1 MEIPTGK
8 CDLGGMHSTCVA
20 RSGPT
25 KSAAASAAAVINTSS
40 IVFPFA
46 EGVGVRV
53 GSDLR
58 RRRRHPIPSKHE
70 PEHILQFHGRIIILE
85 LVMLVKNQQ
94 LRMHSGMQLVIFPSQ
109 ISIVARLYI
118 FPMKLSSHHFP
129 DA

>member
-25 KSAAASAAAVINTSS
+25 KSAAASAAAGINTSP

-70 PEHILQFHGRIIILE
+70 PEHILQFHGRFIILE
-85 LVMLVKNQQ
+85 LVVSKESATTYAFRNAIGHFSRSNQY
-94 LRMHSGMQLVIFPSQ
+94 RCPFE
-109 ISIVARLYI
+109 
-118 FPMKLSSHHFP
+118 
-129 DA
+129 

>member
-25 KSAAASAAAVINTSS
+25 KSAAASAAAGINTSP

-70 PEHILQFHGRIIILE
+70 PEHILQFHGRYIILE
-85 LVMLVKNQQ
+85 LVVSKESATTYAFRNAHWSFFQVKSVSLPVYTFFQ
-94 LRMHSGMQLVIFPSQ
+94 
-109 ISIVARLYI
+109 
-118 FPMKLSSHHFP
+118 
-129 DA
+129 